1 MTREQW
7 NKHKEAI
14 QWFMDQPEG
23 TEIWCKYD
31 KWYLTS
37 TPSWSVTCEYIIND
51 EYAEFRK
58 AIAEG
63 KTIQSRGC
71 DGSGNW
77 FDLGTT
83 THPCIFENKFDTY
96 RIKPDEPQFKVGD
109 WVMFKNNDCTY
120 YKIAE
125 TTSDG
130 RLRYEY
136 VGGWGICSPSD
147 IELWKPTEGELIVYR
162 YNTGSYSIEPY
173 RLIMNLTHV
182 HPPVYDFSIY
192 DA

>member
-14 QWFMDQPEG
+14 QWFYEQPRG
-23 TEIWCKYD
+23 AEIYYKYD
-31 KWYLTS
+31 EWCLTA
-37 TPSWSVTCEYIIND
+37 TPSWSTDSKYAIND

-58 AIAEG
+58 AIIDG
-63 KTIQSRGC
+63 KQVQFETC
-71 DGSGNW
+71 DGNGPYWKTLDIKPNDKFM
-77 FDLGTT
+77 FD
-83 THPCIFENKFDTY
+83 KY

-125 TTSDG
+125 ITSDG
-130 RLRYEY
+130 RLRYKY

-173 RLIMNLTHV
+173 RPIMNLTHV
-182 HPPVYDFSIY
+182 HPSVYDFSIY